1 MKYKFLFNCL
11 KNSIDFSIYRFID
24 SADTIVEDNI
34 QDIYEDL
41 IHTKVELENKIGRKL
56 PIVDKF
62 LDGLFLERVINSKM
76 DINKVYKKLSLFM
89 KSCSIN
95 DFRELYLYKLTMYNK
110 LCDKEGMLNVSLPF
124 MPYMLLTV
132 ICGGILYRPLELSDN
147 IVVIIGNDLDNIIVD
162 DKFFN
167 NPITK
172 DELTKVHHEG
182 KVTTFKNVK
191 PSMVNT
197 FKVKLLNT
205 LINKPSFFLFEYLE
219 RLLSL
224 YNSLHISSVNK
235 LLGKYVDIDMFKLIL
250 GNNIFE
256 SGDYCFEDSKVK
268 ASYPSFVPS
277 YNLDCLR
284 SRDYILPSNGVI
296 LKIMIGNNDISA
308 YIIEDFDDVVGAFI
322 CQMSSINGCKR
333 IDMIF
338 LTASVSNI
346 FVPTVCTMSMLNLY
360 NVKPVDRH
368 GNFTI
373 ELVDLY
379 KFISDIMIRATSE
392 NPNEYELGYRT
403 TNYKFKEFVYDVYEP
418 SYWKYKGLLKPNS
431 KSEVGEKSS
440 SLLAE
445 KKIKIN
451 AFKRKLP
458 SGSVR
463 SKQAEDLAKKYC
475 IDLQDDETIVSSFER
490 KQKVKLNHLSF

>member
-11 KNSIDFSIYRFID
+11 KNSIDFSIYRFMYN
-24 SADTIVEDNI
+24 ADTIVEDNI

-41 IHTKVELENKIGRKL
+41 IHTKVELENKMGRKL
-56 PIVDKF
+56 PIVDRF
-62 LDGLFLERVINSKM
+62 LDELFLERVINSKM
-76 DINKVYKKLSLFM
+76 NINKVYKKLSLFIR
-89 KSCSIN
+89 SCSVN
-95 DFRELYLYKLTMYNK
+95 DFRELYLYKLTIYNK
-110 LCDKEGMLNVSLPF
+110 LCNKENMLNVSLPF
-124 MPYMLLTV
+124 IPYMLLTV
-132 ICGGILYRPLELSDN
+132 ICGGILYRPLELIDN
-147 IVVIIGNDLDNIIVD
+147 IIVTIGNDLDNIVVD
-162 DKFFN
+162 NKFFN

-172 DELTKVHHEG
+172 DELTKIPYKG
-182 KVTTFKNVK
+182 KVIEFKNVK
-191 PSMVNT
+191 PSMVNA
-197 FKVKLLNT
+197 FKVRLLNT
-205 LINKPSFFLFEYLE
+205 FINKASFFLFEYLE
-219 RLLSL
+219 RLLNL
-224 YNSLHISSVNK
+224 YNSLHIPSVNK

-256 SGDYCFEDSKVK
+256 SADYCFEDTKVK
-268 ASYPSFVPS
+268 ASYPSFIPS

-296 LKIMIGNNDISA
+296 LKIMVGNNDISD

-322 CQMSSINGCKR
+322 CQMSSINGYKR

-338 LTASVSNI
+338 LTANVSNI
-346 FVPTVCTMSMLNLY
+346 FVPTICTMAMLNLY

-379 KFISDIMIRATSE
+379 KFISDIMIRAASE
-392 NPNEYELGYRT
+392 NPNEYELGYIT
-403 TNYKFKEFVYDVYEP
+403 ANYKFEEVAYDVYEP
-418 SYWKYKGLLKPNS
+418 SYWKYKGLLKSNS
-431 KSEVGEKSS
+431 KLKEGEKPS

>member
-1 MKYKFLFNCL
+1 
-11 KNSIDFSIYRFID
+11 
-24 SADTIVEDNI
+24 
-34 QDIYEDL
+34 
-41 IHTKVELENKIGRKL
+41 
-56 PIVDKF
+56 
-62 LDGLFLERVINSKM
+62 
-76 DINKVYKKLSLFM
+76 
-89 KSCSIN
+89 
-95 DFRELYLYKLTMYNK
+95 
-110 LCDKEGMLNVSLPF
+110 
-124 MPYMLLTV
+124 
-132 ICGGILYRPLELSDN
+132 
-147 IVVIIGNDLDNIIVD
+147 
-162 DKFFN
+162 
-167 NPITK
+167 
-172 DELTKVHHEG
+172 
-182 KVTTFKNVK
+182 
-191 PSMVNT
+191 
-197 FKVKLLNT
+197 
-205 LINKPSFFLFEYLE
+205 
-219 RLLSL
+219 
-224 YNSLHISSVNK
+224 
-235 LLGKYVDIDMFKLIL
+235 
-250 GNNIFE
+250 
-256 SGDYCFEDSKVK
+256 
-268 ASYPSFVPS
+268 
-277 YNLDCLR
+277 
-284 SRDYILPSNGVI
+284 
-296 LKIMIGNNDISA
+296 
-308 YIIEDFDDVVGAFI
+308 
-322 CQMSSINGCKR
+322 
-333 IDMIF
+333 MIF

-475 IDLQDDETIVSSFER
+475 IDLKDDETIVSSFER
-490 KQKVKLNHLSF
+490 KQKVKLNRLRF